1 MPSGEVF
8 NVTCTSSLYFG
19 SEGRASS
26 GLETLTRR
34 LARCSC
40 SAGVMAAVSVV
51 GFFMIEAPAPH
62 LLGSYLRTGGIS
74 MVRTFFAAHTSR
86 RLISAPTLSRVAPV
100 SLALRSP
107 SRRIHYG
114 LATREHKLSY

>member
-1 MPSGEVF
+1 MSLREVF

-62 LLGSYLRTGGIS
+62 LLASYLPVVEASI
-74 MVRTFFAAHTSR
+74 VRTFFAAHPSILRVGVRTM
-86 RLISAPTLSRVAPV
+86 LSR
-100 SLALRSP
+100 SIRSTEENLE
-107 SRRIHYG
+107 RRGQKPH
-114 LATREHKLSY
+114 T